1 MPKQGCN
8 ARRLVL
14 RVAESTFDV
23 TLKHYPKIVGQPTR
37 TPCFPQL
44 RFKAIEVSVSG
55 VSDFFAQQLRL
66 CGWRIRTT
74 QHL

>member
-1 MPKQGCN
+1 VPNQGRK

-14 RVAESTFDV
+14 RVAESTLDV
-23 TLKHYPKIVGQPTR
+23 TLKHDPKIVGQPTW

-55 VSDFFAQQLRL
+55 VSDFFAQQLRP
-66 CGWRIRTT
+66 CGCRF
-74 QHL
+74 